1 MRQRPVGAR
10 PARRSVARALHHT
23 AMRRRSRVPLVR
35 FVILYAIGFAA
46 LLVALA
52 ARMQPLRVGEERV
65 LRAVLVVFGSALSVG
80 GAIAISQQ
88 GEQPGHSLA
97 ETPLAYA
104 VFGALAFGGAIYV
117 LGVLMWRGAV
127 AFGLRLAGWVLMVFA
142 VGVPSSLLL
151 GLPFVCTLAV
161 GLRWADSSRR
171 VSAPHQHH
179 DPPGS
184 PAGWEQRAA
193 G

>member
-1 MRQRPVGAR
+1 
-10 PARRSVARALHHT
+10 
-23 AMRRRSRVPLVR
+23 MRRRFASTVGSV
-35 FVILYAIGFAA
+35 FVILYAIGCAA

-52 ARMQPLRVGEERV
+52 ARVRPLSAGEERV
-65 LRAVLVVFGSALSVG
+65 LRAVLVMFGSALSVG
-80 GAIAISQQ
+80 GAIALSQQ

-104 VFGALAFGGAIYV
+104 VFGALTFGGAIYA

-127 AFGLRLAGWVLMVFA
+127 AFALRLAGWLLMVFA

-161 GLRWADSSRR
+161 GLRRADSSRR
-171 VSAPHQHH
+171 VIAPDEHH

-184 PAGWEQRAA
+184 PAGWQQRAA